1 MLVRL
6 GFVVLASFAAFTLK
20 RGKGPNK
27 DNGQASKKKDRARGF
42 EHGEKEEEA
51 EEVKTISGIINSAPS
66 VDDDEDDMFS
76 EIESLLGGEIDIPIP
91 SDRFDV
97 KERSRYNAHM
107 ANNAAEMERLRSLVQ
122 ELEEREVKLE
132 GELLEYYGLKEQ
144 ETDVTELQKQLKIK
158 TVEVDM
164 LNITISSLQA
174 ERKKLQEDVVR
185 GAAAKKELEASRTR
199 IKELQRQIQM
209 EANQTKGQLMLLK
222 QQVMGL
228 KAKEEEVAKKDA
240 EIERKLKKLKDLEV
254 EVLELRRKNKELL
267 YEKRDLMVKLDAAQG
282 KITESDVVAHAR
294 DEINNLRHTNE
305 DLTKQVEGLQM
316 NRFSEVE
323 ELVYLRWVNAC
334 LRFELRN
341 YQIPSGKMS
350 ARDLNRTLSP
360 KSQERA
366 KQLMLEYG
374 SERGQGDTDL
384 DSAPSSAPSSPR
396 SEDFDTMS
404 IDSSSSRYSFLSKR
418 PNLMQKLKK
427 WGRSKDDSSYL
438 SSPTR
443 SLTSGSPKRSQ
454 KPKGPLES
462 LMIRNAGDGI
472 SITTFGKR
480 EQDSNEMDDAN
491 IASSFQLM
499 SKTVEGFADEKYPAY
514 KDRHKL
520 ATEREKAVKEKAE
533 QARAQRFGGG
543 YSSALVPSPR
553 AALPPKLAQ
562 IKEKKVPAANVEP
575 GEQSSDNQN
584 NPLAVTQLKLA
595 QIEKRAPRVPRPPP
609 TASAVA
615 SGATNTAGGAPL
627 PPRPPGGPPPPPPPP
642 GRPGGPPPPPPPP
655 GSLSKSGA
663 GGDKVHRAPEVV
675 EFYQSLMKREAKNTT
690 SLGSKTS
697 NVSDNRSNMIGEIE
711 NRSTFLLAVKAD
723 VETQGDFVESLASEV
738 RAAKFV
744 NIDDVVAFVHWLD
757 EELSFLV
764 DERAVLK
771 HFDWPESKTDALREA
786 AFEYTDLQKLENKAT
801 SFADDPKLPCE
812 EALKKMYSLL
822 EKVEQSVY
830 ALLRT
835 RDMTSARYKEYGIPV
850 DWLSDSGKVGKIK
863 LASVQLAKKYMER
876 VASELD
882 AMQGTEKEHNREFLL
897 LQGVRFAFR
906 VHQFAGGFDAD
917 SMKVFEEL
925 RSKMSTQAPAP
936 PPSET

>member
-1 MLVRL
+1 
-6 GFVVLASFAAFTLK
+6 
-20 RGKGPNK
+20 
-27 DNGQASKKKDRARGF
+27 
-42 EHGEKEEEA
+42 
-51 EEVKTISGIINSAPS
+51 
-66 VDDDEDDMFS
+66 
-76 EIESLLGGEIDIPIP
+76 
-91 SDRFDV
+91 
-97 KERSRYNAHM
+97 
-107 ANNAAEMERLRSLVQ
+107 
-122 ELEEREVKLE
+122 
-132 GELLEYYGLKEQ
+132 
-144 ETDVTELQKQLKIK
+144 
-158 TVEVDM
+158 
-164 LNITISSLQA
+164 
-174 ERKKLQEDVVR
+174 
-185 GAAAKKELEASRTR
+185 
-199 IKELQRQIQM
+199 
-209 EANQTKGQLMLLK
+209 
-222 QQVMGL
+222 
-228 KAKEEEVAKKDA
+228 
-240 EIERKLKKLKDLEV
+240 
-254 EVLELRRKNKELL
+254 
-267 YEKRDLMVKLDAAQG
+267 
-282 KITESDVVAHAR
+282 VVAHAR

-438 SSPTR
+438 SSPTQ

-472 SITTFGKR
+472 SITTFGKK
-480 EQDSNEMDDAN
+480 EDSSDMDDAN

-562 IKEKKVPAANVEP
+562 IKEKKVTAANVEP
-575 GEQSSDNQN
+575 GDQSSDNQN

-609 TASAVA
+609 TASAIA

-655 GSLSKSGA
+655 GSLSKSLA

-711 NRSTFLLAVKAD
+711 NRSTFLLAVS
-723 VETQGDFVESLASEV
+723 VFRWPTLH
-738 RAAKFV
+738 RNPAKF
-744 NIDDVVAFVHWLD
+744 
-757 EELSFLV
+757 
-764 DERAVLK
+764 
-771 HFDWPESKTDALREA
+771 
-786 AFEYTDLQKLENKAT
+786 
-801 SFADDPKLPCE
+801 
-812 EALKKMYSLL
+812 
-822 EKVEQSVY
+822 
-830 ALLRT
+830 
-835 RDMTSARYKEYGIPV
+835 
-850 DWLSDSGKVGKIK
+850 
-863 LASVQLAKKYMER
+863 
-876 VASELD
+876 
-882 AMQGTEKEHNREFLL
+882 
-897 LQGVRFAFR
+897 
-906 VHQFAGGFDAD
+906 
-917 SMKVFEEL
+917 
-925 RSKMSTQAPAP
+925 MS
-936 PPSET
+936 

>member
-1 MLVRL
+1 MCSSAGHSHVRL
-6 GFVVLASFAAFTLK
+6 LLLALPLQLFSDEQSQSCLPLPSSRRSRPERTVMSARSHACET
-20 RGKGPNK
+20 RIR
-27 DNGQASKKKDRARGF
+27 DNGQAGKRKEKARHTG
-42 EHGEKEEEA
+42 HGEKEDEE
-51 EEVKTISGIINSAPS
+51 EEVKTISGLINSAPS
-66 VDDDEDDMFS
+66 VDDDDEDDMFS

-91 SDRFDV
+91 GDRYDV

-107 ANNAAEMERLRSLVQ
+107 ANNAAEMERLRGLVR

-164 LNITISSLQA
+164 LNLTISSLQA
-174 ERKKLQEDVVR
+174 ERKKLQEDVAR
-185 GAAAKKELEASRTR
+185 GAAAKKELDASRSR

-228 KAKEEEVAKKDA
+228 RAKEEEVAKKDA
-240 EIERKLKKLKDLEV
+240 EIEQKLKKLKNLEV

-294 DEINNLRHTNE
+294 EEINNLRHTNE

-341 YQIPSGKMS
+341 YQTPSGKIS
-350 ARDLNRTLSP
+350 ARDLSTKLSP
-360 KSQERA
+360 RSQERA
-366 KQLMLEYG
+366 KQMMLEFG

-384 DSAPSSAPSSPR
+384 DSVSSAPSSPR
-396 SEDFDTMS
+396 SEDFDTAS
-404 IDSSSSRYSFLSKR
+404 IDSSSSKYSFLSKR

-427 WGRSKDDSSYL
+427 WGRSKDDGSYL
-438 SSPTR
+438 SSPSSR
-443 SLTSGSPKRSQ
+443 SLTSSSPKRSQ

-462 LMIRNAGDGI
+462 LMIRNAGDGM

-480 EQDSNEMDDAN
+480 DQESGDADDAN
-491 IASSFQLM
+491 VASSFQLM
-499 SKTVEGFADEKYPAY
+499 SKNVEGFADEKYPAY

-520 ATEREKAVKEKAE
+520 ATEREKAIKEKAE

-543 YSSALVPSPR
+543 YSSVLVPSPR

-562 IKEKKVPAANVEP
+562 IKEKK
-575 GEQSSDNQN
+575 
-584 NPLAVTQLKLA
+584 
-595 QIEKRAPRVPRPPP
+595 AP
-609 TASAVA
+609 TLNSE
-615 SGATNTAGGAPL
+615 
-627 PPRPPGGPPPPPPPP
+627 P

-655 GSLSKSGA
+655 GSLSKSLA

-675 EFYQSLMKREAKNTT
+675 EFYQSLMKREAKKDTT
-690 SLGSKTS
+690 SLGSKSS

-723 VETQGDFVESLASEV
+723 VETQGEFVESLAGEV
-738 RAAKFV
+738 RAARFA

-786 AFEYTDLQKLENKAT
+786 AFEYQDLVKLENKAT
-801 SFADDPKLPCE
+801 SFVDDPKLPCE
-812 EALKKMYSLL
+812 EALKRMYSLL

-835 RDMTSARYKEYGIPV
+835 RDMTTARYKEYGIPV

-876 VASELD
+876 VTSELD
-882 AMQGTEKEHNREFLL
+882 ALQGTEKEPNREFLL

-906 VHQFAGGFDAD
+906 VHQVNWRYFK
-917 SMKVFEEL
+917 SRTYHSPL
-925 RSKMSTQAPAP
+925 RSLPEASTRTA
-936 PPSET
+936 